1 MRPSSTLLEQLS
13 TARLLMTRATP
24 SAGIGER
31 RSLSKGAG
39 LEFAEHR
46 PYRQGDD
53 VRHLDPRVLARLGE
67 TYVRQYFVDRQLPV
81 YILLDGSKSMLAG
94 SPQKY
99 ATATEIAQLMG
110 FVGLAAGDRVR
121 IGFSGAGG
129 FKWSPPMQGP
139 ARAEQLFA
147 WFNDLAPGGHADFGR
162 AIERAARDMGKAA
175 YVIVL
180 SDWWD
185 ESIAHALDRLEAN
198 GHEVIGVQV
207 AAPEEI
213 APTALGNGSVMMI
226 DDETGDE
233 LETTLDETVL
243 ADYRNALAA
252 FQAQL
257 RQRLV
262 SRGGRFFALSST
274 ADITRFFLRDLR
286 AAGVLL

>member
-1 MRPSSTLLEQLS
+1 
-13 TARLLMTRATP
+13 MTRAAP

-39 LEFAEHR
+39 IEFAEHR

-67 TYVRQYFVDRQLPV
+67 SYVRQYFVDRQLPV

-99 ATATEIAQLMG
+99 ATATQIAQLMG

-121 IGFSGAGG
+121 IGFSGASG
-129 FKWSPPMQGP
+129 FKWSQPMQGP

-147 WFNDLAPGGHADFGR
+147 WFNDLAPGGRADFGG

-175 YVIVL
+175 YVVVL

-185 ESIAHALDRLEAN
+185 ETIAHALDRLEGN

-213 APTALGNGSVMMI
+213 APNALGTGSVMMI